1 MPFVQPPLIQQRTTG
16 RPNIP
21 MPIYPLLNLFLT
33 HLIAVDLHTRM
44 SRHAYPASTAIL
56 MHDNNKDL
64 RPLGRLP
71 DRQLCN
77 LYPFRVVDERAM
89 PATVLI
95 TVACI
100 IRGGP
105 STSMQQSPPERQ
117 RSETVPNYSRR
128 SDLEQSYQPMSGQ
141 PYSSY
146 SVGPDASGKFPPSRT
161 SGHLYYSGRPTYS
174 ADVHFQT
181 SEFPMGHPEEPSATG
196 LPGYADS
203 SSYYHNEHPPI
214 AEHPREPS
222 EAYTYDPQT
231 IPDRPHWQGVT
242 RHFP

>member
-64 RPLGRLP
+64 QPLGRLP

-100 IRGGP
+100 IRVGFQRPCSSLRP
-105 STSMQQSPPERQ
+105 SASGLRQCQVTADAVTWSSRISRCQDSRIHHTQWDRMRMGNFSRAGRLAIYIILAGQRTAPMCIFRPPNFRWVIQ
-117 RSETVPNYSRR
+117 RSP
-128 SDLEQSYQPMSGQ
+128 L
-141 PYSSY
+141 
-146 SVGPDASGKFPPSRT
+146 
-161 SGHLYYSGRPTYS
+161 
-174 ADVHFQT
+174 
-181 SEFPMGHPEEPSATG
+181 
-196 LPGYADS
+196 LPGYLGMQIRLAIITMS
-203 SSYYHNEHPPI
+203 ILPLRSTQGNHRKPI
-214 AEHPREPS
+214 R
-222 EAYTYDPQT
+222 T
-231 IPDRPHWQGVT
+231 IHKQYRIARTG
-242 RHFP
+242 RA